1 MLVLGVTNS
10 RTSMTNARAHRI
22 GRVRP
27 GVGIVVGVIERD
39 RVRPLC
45 TLDVAICR
53 ILRDLI
59 TTDMALLVDTNVN
72 LNFLDRWQLL

>member
-1 MLVLGVTNS
+1 
-10 RTSMTNARAHRI
+10 MTNARAHRI